1 MSVELDE
8 VYRFIAQ
15 HEPFSHLPEATL
27 AQLPAQMAITY
38 VRRGEHVVEPGQR
51 NDTLYIIRSGAI
63 DIVGDDD
70 LLLDRRE
77 AGLNF
82 GYSTLVGEPESRYL
96 MQAVEDSVLLML
108 PREAFDSLLHGNPDL
123 KRYFQ
128 TASRRVRAA
137 AEEVQDSGSADMLRT
152 PLADLIRDRELTSCP
167 PTVSIAQAAQ
177 MMDERRVT
185 CLVIASEGTEPGI
198 LTDRDLRSRVV
209 ARRVD
214 PDRPV
219 GEVMTSPV
227 QTISADALV
236 FEAMLVMSERGIHHL
251 PVEDAAGI
259 SGVLTSSDIMRLL
272 HTDPIY
278 LAADVEASSL
288 ADLEGAFGRA
298 AEVAVRFFERGAS
311 AAEAQRLLTSIA
323 DSVAKRLYTLGVEK
337 LGPPPVPFAF
347 VAAGSQARG
356 EMGPAS
362 DQDNAIVLSNDYD
375 ESEHGQYFADL
386 SNFLCRG
393 LAAAGQALCPGDM
406 MASNAQWRMTE
417 GEWDRTFHGWVTAP
431 DPQALLHSQ
440 VFFDFR
446 AIFGGGD
453 GWEAMVQRVH
463 DAALVSAHGSR
474 RLHTHLAA
482 LATFREPP
490 IGFFRGL
497 VVERSGDYADTLD
510 IKRGGTAAVVQ
521 LARLYAI
528 TAGTGEVDTLS
539 RIRSTAGQ
547 TVSEKGAGDLF
558 GAYTYLSNLT
568 MKHQAAQ
575 VRAGA
580 APDYHVDPKQLAER
594 DRSALRDAF
603 SVIKGLQNALASKY
617 PTRAV

>member
-15 HEPFSHLPEATL
+15 HEPFSHLPAATL

-38 VRRGEHVVEPGQR
+38 VRRGEHVVAPGQR

-63 DIVGDDD
+63 DIVSDDD

-96 MQAVEDSVLLML
+96 MQAVEDSVLFML
-108 PREAFDSLLHGNPDL
+108 PREAFDSLLHSNPDL
-123 KRYFQ
+123 ERYFQ

-137 AEEVQDSGSADMLRT
+137 AEEVQDSRSADMLRT
-152 PLADLIRDRELTSCP
+152 PLADLVRGRELISCA
-167 PTVSIAQAAQ
+167 PTISIAQAAQ
-177 MMDERRVT
+177 IMDERRVT
-185 CLVIASEGTEPGI
+185 CLVVTSEEIAPGI

-214 PDRPV
+214 PDLPV
-219 GEVMTSPV
+219 REVMTSPV

-236 FEAMLVMSERGIHHL
+236 FEAMLVMSELGIHHL
-251 PVEDAAGI
+251 PVEDVSGI
-259 SGVLTSSDIMRLL
+259 TGVLTSSDIMRLL
-272 HTDPIY
+272 QTDPIY

-323 DSVAKRLYTLGVEK
+323 DSVAKRLYVLGVEK
-337 LGPPPVPFAF
+337 YGPPPVPFAF

-362 DQDNAIVLSNDYD
+362 DQDNALVLSTDYD
-375 ESEHGQYFADL
+375 EAEHGRYFAEL
-386 SNFLCRG
+386 STFLCQG
-393 LAAAGQALCPGDM
+393 LAAAGQALCPGEM
-406 MASNAQWRMTE
+406 MASNPQWRMTE
-417 GEWDRTFHGWVTAP
+417 AQWDRTFHGWVTAP

-446 AIFGGGD
+446 AIFGGGH
-453 GWEAMVQRVH
+453 GWEAMAQRVH

-521 LARLYAI
+521 MARLYAI
-528 TAGTGEVDTLS
+528 TAGSDEVDTLS
-539 RIRSTAGQ
+539 RIRSAAGQ
-547 TVSEKGAGDLF
+547 TVSEKGAGDLV
-558 GAYTYLSNLT
+558 GAHTYLSDLA

-580 APDYHVDPKQLAER
+580 QPDYHVDPKQLAER

-603 SVIKGLQNALASKY
+603 SVIKGLQNALANKY

>member
-1 MSVELDE
+1 
-8 VYRFIAQ
+8 
-15 HEPFSHLPEATL
+15 
-27 AQLPAQMAITY
+27 MA
-38 VRRGEHVVEPGQR
+38 
-51 NDTLYIIRSGAI
+51 
-63 DIVGDDD
+63 DD
-70 LLLDRRE
+70 
-77 AGLNF
+77 G
-82 GYSTLVGEPESRYL
+82 
-96 MQAVEDSVLLML
+96 
-108 PREAFDSLLHGNPDL
+108 
-123 KRYFQ
+123 
-128 TASRRVRAA
+128 
-137 AEEVQDSGSADMLRT
+137 
-152 PLADLIRDRELTSCP
+152 
-167 PTVSIAQAAQ
+167 
-177 MMDERRVT
+177 
-185 CLVIASEGTEPGI
+185 
-198 LTDRDLRSRVV
+198 
-209 ARRVD
+209 
-214 PDRPV
+214 
-219 GEVMTSPV
+219 
-227 QTISADALV
+227 
-236 FEAMLVMSERGIHHL
+236 
-251 PVEDAAGI
+251 
-259 SGVLTSSDIMRLL
+259 
-272 HTDPIY
+272 
-278 LAADVEASSL
+278 
-288 ADLEGAFGRA
+288 
-298 AEVAVRFFERGAS
+298 
-311 AAEAQRLLTSIA
+311 
-323 DSVAKRLYTLGVEK
+323 
-337 LGPPPVPFAF
+337 
-347 VAAGSQARG
+347 
-356 EMGPAS
+356 
-362 DQDNAIVLSNDYD
+362 
-375 ESEHGQYFADL
+375 
-386 SNFLCRG
+386 
-393 LAAAGQALCPGDM
+393 
-406 MASNAQWRMTE
+406 